1 MPISKGFTL
10 VEVLIS
16 VMIFSFGALGLITLQ
31 IKATQ
36 TSQHQFLQAKAAV
49 FLQDMAER
57 LRSNREAA
65 RNHLWNDKEA
75 GTVDCITKAC
85 SNKEMLTHDYQQWIT
100 QVKNELPQASFS
112 AKLKSNVY
120 TLTLYWNSPI
130 NETPCDKNTKSKA
143 LNNCLTIEV
152 LL

>member
-1 MPISKGFTL
+1 MPKSKGFTL

-16 VMIFSFGALGLITLQ
+16 LVIFSFGALGLITLQ

-36 TSQHQFLQAKAAV
+36 SSQHQFLQAKAAV
-49 FLQDMAER
+49 FLQDMTER

-65 RNHLWNDKEA
+65 KEHLWNDNDA
-75 GTVDCITKAC
+75 TPVDCIAKSC

-112 AKLKSNVY
+112 SKLKNDVY
-120 TLTLYWNSPI
+120 TLSLYWNSPI
-130 NETPCDKNTKSKA
+130 NEASCNKNIKNKT
-143 LNNCLTIEV
+143 LNNCLAMEV
-152 LL
+152 QL